1 MAALCGAGRGPT
13 ARLLGACALLRHS
26 HKAPMGKPPA
36 VGGSWV
42 ANELDSLARWGEV
55 GVYTHRAARGFHDV
69 ANWPRQQRENAST
82 LSI

>member
-1 MAALCGAGRGPT
+1 MGR
-13 ARLLGACALLRHS
+13 
-26 HKAPMGKPPA
+26 PPA